1 MEPCNRAVILA
12 ACAVALMTP
21 QRGVAQARTTVV
33 FTPAR
38 VESRPAKFPLT
49 VPATGALTL
58 QIQILL
64 DRAFFSPGI
73 IDGGWGMNAARALA
87 FFTRPDG
94 AARLTGGTPETSKTI
109 ALDTYDRLRREA
121 GERPLLRE
129 YTVSAADLRGP
140 FTPIPK
146 VVYDQA
152 KLKCL
157 CYATPAEALSERFHT
172 STKLLSQL
180 NPKVNFES
188 LKAGTVIVVP
198 NVLAENLASPMDTV
212 IIAKLII
219 SKSGFWTH
227 AVDDR
232 GTILAHYPSTL
243 GSGYDPSPTG
253 KLTVTHVARDPAFR
267 YQPKLFSEVP
277 DHEPEALLPP
287 GPNSPVGR
295 VWMSLSRKH
304 YGIHGTSTPETI
316 GYAQSHGCVRLTN
329 WSAIQLSDMVEP
341 GTPVEFH

>member
-1 MEPCNRAVILA
+1 MN
-12 ACAVALMTP
+12 AC
-21 QRGVAQARTTVV
+21 
-33 FTPAR
+33 TPAALLSALAIALAPAGAGGQPKTSAPLTASK
-38 VESRPAKFPLT
+38 VEARPAKFPLAI
-49 VPATGALTL
+49 PSTGPITL
-58 QIQILL
+58 QLQILL

-73 IDGGWGMNAARALA
+73 IDGEWGNNAARALA

-94 AARLTGGTPETSKTI
+94 SARLTGGTPETSRTMTR
-109 ALDTYDRLRREA
+109 DTYDRLRLAA
-121 GERPLLRE
+121 GDRPLLRE
-129 YTVSAADLRGP
+129 YRVTADDLRGP

-146 VVYDQA
+146 RVYDQA

-157 CYATPAEALSERFHT
+157 CYASPAEALSERFHT

-180 NPKVNFES
+180 NPKVKFES
-188 LKAGTVIVVP
+188 LKAGTVIIVP
-198 NVLAENLASPMDTV
+198 NVLAENVASPMDTV

-304 YGIHGTSTPETI
+304 YGIHGTSSPETI

>member
-1 MEPCNRAVILA
+1 MKPCNPAAILS
-12 ACAVALMTP
+12 ACAMVLLTP
-21 QRGVAQARTTVV
+21 VTAAAQAKG
-33 FTPAR
+33 TPRLTRAS
-38 VESRPAKFPLT
+38 VEARPAKFPLT
-49 VPATGALTL
+49 IPGTGGVTL
-58 QIQILL
+58 QLQILL

-73 IDGGWGMNAARALA
+73 IDGEWGMNAARALA

-94 AARLTGGTPETSKTI
+94 SARLTGGTPETSRTI
-109 ALDTYDRLRREA
+109 ALEAYDRLRRAA
-121 GERPLLRE
+121 GDRPLLRE

-146 VVYDQA
+146 LVYDQA

-180 NPKVNFES
+180 NPRVNFES

-198 NVLAENLASPMDTV
+198 NVIAENVASPMDTV
-212 IIAKLII
+212 IISKLII
-219 SKSGFWTH
+219 SKSGFWIH

-304 YGIHGTSTPETI
+304 YGIHGTSSPETI